1 MATIVDVAR
10 QAGVSVAT
18 VSHVLNRTRFVSK
31 QLTRRVLQAA
41 ETLHYE
47 PNVLARGLRSRQT
60 RAVGLI
66 LPDVA
71 NPFFAEV
78 TKAVEAESAAL
89 GYQVFVCQSDEALDK
104 EHDFVSLLQSR
115 LVEGLLLIPSAGDH
129 TFLRPLLRKPLP
141 IVFLSRY
148 IRTLPI
154 PAVVTDNEAG
164 AFLGVSHLIE
174 AGRRRIAAVVTRK
187 GLSHL
192 IEAGRRRVAAVVTR
206 KGLSVTADRL
216 QGYRKALKA
225 AGLRLEGRWVVEG
238 ALPFD
243 SAVEAVESLLRLKRP
258 PDALFTFGSMQT
270 LAALATFLKL
280 GRSCPEEVALVGF
293 SEHQWAAVTNPP
305 VTCIAQPTRMIA
317 ATAVQLL
324 MEAIRSRRPL
334 PPEIRKLPPTLID
347 RRSCGCVGA
356 GAGRG

>member
-31 QLTRRVLQAA
+31 PLTRRVLRAA
-41 ETLHYE
+41 EALNYA
-47 PNVLARGLRSRQT
+47 PNALARGLRSRQT
-60 RAVGLI
+60 RAIGLI

-89 GYQVFVCQSDEALDK
+89 GYQVFICQSDEALDK
-104 EHDFVSLLQSR
+104 EHAFVQLLQSR
-115 LVEGLLLIPSAGDH
+115 LVDGLLITPGAGDH
-129 TFLRPLLRKPLP
+129 AFLKPLLRKPLP

-148 IRTLPI
+148 IRGLPI

-164 AFLGVSHLIE
+164 AFLGVSHLIA
-174 AGRRRIAAVVTRK
+174 AGRRKIAAVL
-187 GLSHL
+187 G
-192 IEAGRRRVAAVVTR
+192 R

-216 QGYRKALKA
+216 HGYRRALKA

-238 ALPFD
+238 GFPFD
-243 SAVEAVESLLRLKRP
+243 GAVEAIESLLRLKQP
-258 PDALFTFGSMQT
+258 PDAFFTFGSMQT
-270 LAALATFLKL
+270 LAALNTFLKL
-280 GRSCPEEVALVGF
+280 GRRCPEEAALVGF

-305 VTCIAQPTRMIA
+305 VTCIAQPTRTIA
-317 ATAVQLL
+317 ATGVQLL
-324 MEAIRSRRPL
+324 VEAIHTRRPL

-347 RRSCGCVGA
+347 RLSCGCGGA
-356 GAGRG
+356 AAGGG